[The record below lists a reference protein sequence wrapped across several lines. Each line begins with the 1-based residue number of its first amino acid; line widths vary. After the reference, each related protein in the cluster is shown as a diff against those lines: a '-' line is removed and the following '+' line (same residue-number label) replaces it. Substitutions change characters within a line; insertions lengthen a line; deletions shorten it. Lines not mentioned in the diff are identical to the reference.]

1 MMEEVVV
8 ISEGCQ
14 MLDGVDAVGGALLPR
29 LGHLC
34 GGMLRLTGDEMIIS
48 ELFSLEFSF
57 TFLLLTQCFIYDYH
71 TYGTLLVR

>member
-1 MMEEVVV
+1 MV
-8 ISEGCQ
+8 
-14 MLDGVDAVGGALLPR
+14 DGVDAVREALLLR

-48 ELFSLEFSF
+48 ELFVLESSF